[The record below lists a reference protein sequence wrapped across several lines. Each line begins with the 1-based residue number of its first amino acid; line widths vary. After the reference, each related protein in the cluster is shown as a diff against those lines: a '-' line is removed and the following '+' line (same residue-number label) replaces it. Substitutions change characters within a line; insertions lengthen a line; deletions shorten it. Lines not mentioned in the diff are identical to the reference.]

1 MHGKGRRERRRRDV
15 IRMKGGRMGRGK
27 KGKVR
32 AGDEGRR
39 RSGWGVGR
47 EEGKDEKMGEP
58 QR

>member
-1 MHGKGRRERRRRDV
+1 M
-15 IRMKGGRMGRGK
+15 IRMKGGRMGRRK

-32 AGDEGRR
+32 TGGEGRR
-39 RSGWGVGR
+39 NGWGVGR